1 VSVGIATALRLTI
14 DPYVVGVQFITFAP
28 VIVITTLIS
37 GFGAG
42 LFCVVLTTAATAF
55 FVLPPRFSFYVVNE
69 AEVVDL
75 LLFAPV
81 ASVCV
86 MLIAQMRSA
95 IEREQAE
102 LAWRASK
109 DRLQL
114 CLDAAQL
121 GWWRYDPSC
130 RLVTG
135 DTRFKEIFDVT
146 ADEMPVEELKK
157 LVHPEDAERFLAD
170 SEASIDPAERRS
182 PHEYRVQR
190 RDGKVRWVE
199 VRWLAC
205 FERTGHERRPL
216 SFIGTVQDITERK
229 EREEREHLLMR
240 EITHRARNLLNLVQV
255 IARQTAVHQSEDFV
269 ERFAE
274 RIQAL
279 SANQNVLI
287 RNEWHGVE
295 IEDLVRAHLA
305 LFADLIGSRIG
316 LHGPKLRL
324 NAAAAQAIGLAMHE
338 LATNAG
344 KHGALSMDKGH
355 VNVYWETDGDTL
367 TMSWTERGGPPVSPP
382 GRRGFGSVVMQEMV
396 EHSVD
401 GSVVLDYAPSGLT
414 WRLTCPAANA
424 LEPVPNFCGPR
435 AEALASPGK
444 EPAGQQP

>member
-1 VSVGIATALRLTI
+1 V
-14 DPYVVGVQFITFAP
+14 
-28 VIVITTLIS
+28 
-37 GFGAG
+37 
-42 LFCVVLTTAATAF
+42 
-55 FVLPPRFSFYVVNE
+55 
-69 AEVVDL
+69 
-75 LLFAPV
+75 
-81 ASVCV
+81 
-86 MLIAQMRSA
+86 
-95 IEREQAE
+95 
-102 LAWRASK
+102 
-109 DRLQL
+109 
-114 CLDAAQL
+114 
-121 GWWRYDPSC
+121 
-130 RLVTG
+130 
-135 DTRFKEIFDVT
+135 
-146 ADEMPVEELKK
+146 
-157 LVHPEDAERFLAD
+157 
-170 SEASIDPAERRS
+170 
-182 PHEYRVQR
+182 
-190 RDGKVRWVE
+190 
-199 VRWLAC
+199 
-205 FERTGHERRPL
+205 
-216 SFIGTVQDITERK
+216 SFIGTVQDVTERK
-229 EREEREHLLMR
+229 EREERELLLTR

-255 IARQTAVHQSEDFV
+255 IARQTAVHRSEDFV

-287 RNEWHGVE
+287 LNEWHGVE

-424 LEPVPNFCGPR
+424 LEPVPNFR
-435 AEALASPGK
+435 ALP
-444 EPAGQQP
+444 

>member
-240 EITHRARNLLNLVQV
+240 EITHRARNLLNLVLV
-255 IARQTAVHQSEDFV
+255 IARQTAVHRSEDFV

-287 RNEWHGVE
+287 RNEWHGAE

-305 LFADLIGSRIG
+305 LFDDLIGSRIG

-344 KHGALSMDKGH
+344 KHGALSMDRGH
-355 VNVYWETDGDTL
+355 VNVYWETGGDTL

-401 GSVVLDYAPSGLT
+401 GSVVLDYASSGLS
-414 WRLTCPAANA
+414 WRLACPAARA
-424 LEPVPNFCGPR
+424 LEPLR
-435 AEALASPGK
+435 A
-444 EPAGQQP
+444 

>member
-86 MLIAQMRSA
+86 MLIAQMRST

-121 GWWRYDPSC
+121 GWWRYDPSR

-205 FERTGHERRPL
+205 FEGTGHERRPL

-229 EREEREHLLMR
+229 AREEREHLLMR

-316 LHGPKLRL
+316 LRGPKLRL

-401 GSVVLDYAPSGLT
+401 GSVVLDYTPSGLT

-424 LEPVPNFCGPR
+424 LEPLQ
-435 AEALASPGK
+435 A
-444 EPAGQQP
+444 